1 MESARPWTGASAARA
16 ESGRLGFTFGPAA
29 PKSCG
34 SRRSRRPTL
43 RCKAAP
49 VITFED
55 VSKTYA
61 GPGGQASDR
70 AALAGVSL
78 SVAPGEVFG
87 VIGASGA
94 GKSTLIRLIN
104 GLETPSGGKVI
115 VDGDDVA
122 ALGVE
127 GLRSLRRRVGMI
139 FQHFNLLSS
148 KTVAGN
154 VAFPLKLAGR
164 PDAEVKVRTAELL
177 ARVGLSDFAHKYP
190 AQLSGGQKQRVGIAR
205 ALATGPKV
213 LLCDEATSA
222 LDPETTE
229 QILDLVSGLNREL
242 GLTIVLITHEM
253 DVVRRVCDRVAVL
266 EAGRVVETGPVE
278 QVFLHPASA
287 TARRFVM
294 EADGAPGEAGAA
306 VDGRVVRL
314 TFRGEATYRPIL
326 GAVARETGVDYSI
339 LGGRIHRLRETPY
352 GQLTLSLTGGDVEA
366 AIARLPADGVRG
378 DPVAEAGR

>member
-1 MESARPWTGASAARA
+1 MIR
-16 ESGRLGFTFGPAA
+16 
-29 PKSCG
+29 
-34 SRRSRRPTL
+34 
-43 RCKAAP
+43 
-49 VITFED
+49 FEA

-61 GPGGQASDR
+61 AARGATGH
-70 AALAGVSL
+70 AALREASL
-78 SVAPGEVFG
+78 EVAQGQVFG

-104 GLETPSGGKVI
+104 GLELPTGGKVI

-122 ALGVE
+122 ALDVA
-127 GLRSLRRRVGMI
+127 GLRALRRRVGMI

-148 KTVAGN
+148 KTVEQN

-164 PDAEVKVRTAELL
+164 APAEIKARTAELL
-177 ARVGLSDFAHKYP
+177 ARVGLSEHAAKYP

-205 ALATGPKV
+205 ALATAPKI

-229 QILDLVSGLNREL
+229 QILALISDLNREL

-266 EAGRVVETGPVE
+266 EGGRVVEQGPVE
-278 QVFLHPASA
+278 EVFLHPASE
-287 TARRFVM
+287 TARRFV
-294 EADGAPGEAGAA
+294 GEVEETSETALPAG
-306 VDGRVVRL
+306 VLVRL
-314 TFRGEATYRPIL
+314 TFKGEATYKPVL

-339 LGGRIHRLRETPY
+339 LGGRIHKLRDTPY
-352 GQLTLSLTGGDVEA
+352 GQLTLALTGGDVDAAVARFEA
-366 AIARLPADGVRG
+366 ADVRVDRL
-378 DPVAEAGR
+378 EGRP

>member
-1 MESARPWTGASAARA
+1 M
-16 ESGRLGFTFGPAA
+16 
-29 PKSCG
+29 
-34 SRRSRRPTL
+34 
-43 RCKAAP
+43 
-49 VITFED
+49 ITFQD

-61 GPGGQASDR
+61 GAGDR
-70 AALAGVSL
+70 AALAGATL

-104 GLETPSGGKVI
+104 GLETPSGGQVV

-164 PDAEVKVRTAELL
+164 PEAEVRARTAELL
-177 ARVGLSDFAHKYP
+177 ARVGLTEFAGKYP

-229 QILDLVSGLNREL
+229 QILELISGLNREL

-266 EAGRVVETGPVE
+266 EAGKVVETGPVE
-278 QVFLHPASA
+278 EVFLHPASP
-287 TARRFVM
+287 TARRFVT
-294 EADGAPGEAGAA
+294 EADGVPGEAGAA
-306 VDGRVVRL
+306 IGGRVVRL
-314 TFRGEATYRPIL
+314 TFKGEATYKPIL

-366 AIARLPADGVRG
+366 AIRRFETDGVRVDLIG
-378 DPVAEAGR
+378 EADR

>member
-1 MESARPWTGASAARA
+1 
-16 ESGRLGFTFGPAA
+16 
-29 PKSCG
+29 
-34 SRRSRRPTL
+34 
-43 RCKAAP
+43 

-55 VSKTYA
+55 ASKTYA
-61 GPGGQASDR
+61 GPGKQGGGR

-164 PDAEVKVRTAELL
+164 PDAEVKARTAELL
-177 ARVGLSDFAHKYP
+177 ARVGLTDFADKYP

-229 QILDLVSGLNREL
+229 QILDLISGLNREL

-266 EAGRVVETGPVE
+266 EGGKVVEAGPVE
-278 QVFLHPASA
+278 TVFLHPASA
-287 TARRFVM
+287 TARRFVR
-294 EADGAPGEAGAA
+294 EVEGPHGGVPGEAGAA

-366 AIARLPADGVRG
+366 AIARFKADGVRV
-378 DPVAEAGR
+378 DLVPEAGR

>member
-1 MESARPWTGASAARA
+1 
-16 ESGRLGFTFGPAA
+16 
-29 PKSCG
+29 
-34 SRRSRRPTL
+34 
-43 RCKAAP
+43 

-61 GPGGQASDR
+61 GPGGQAGDR

-164 PDAEVKVRTAELL
+164 PDAEVKARTAELL
-177 ARVGLSDFAHKYP
+177 ARVGLSDFAGKYP

-229 QILDLVSGLNREL
+229 QILELVSGLNREL

-266 EAGRVVETGPVE
+266 EAGKVVETGLVE

-294 EADGAPGEAGAA
+294 EADGVPGESGAA

-366 AIARLPADGVRG
+366 AIARFQADGVRV
-378 DPVAEAGR
+378 DLVAETGR

>member
-1 MESARPWTGASAARA
+1 MIA
-16 ESGRLGFTFGPAA
+16 
-29 PKSCG
+29 
-34 SRRSRRPTL
+34 
-43 RCKAAP
+43 
-49 VITFED
+49 FEA

-61 GPGGQASDR
+61 RGGQA
-70 AALAGVSL
+70 ALSEVSL
-78 SVAPGEVFG
+78 SAPAGEVFG

-104 GLETPSGGKVI
+104 GLEKPTGGRVI

-127 GLRSLRRRVGMI
+127 GLRALRRRVGMI

-148 KTVAGN
+148 KTVAEN
-154 VAFPLKLAGR
+154 VAFPLRLAGR
-164 PDAEVKVRTAELL
+164 APAEVRTRTAELL
-177 ARVGLSDFAHKYP
+177 ERVGLSDHATKYP

-205 ALATGPKV
+205 ALATGPKI

-229 QILDLVSGLNREL
+229 QILDLVSNLNREL

-278 QVFLHPASA
+278 DVFLHPASA
-287 TARRFVM
+287 TARRFVR
-294 EADGAPGEAGAA
+294 EADGEPAAGAVLA
-306 VDGRVVRL
+306 GRVVRL
-314 TFRGEATYRPIL
+314 TFKGEATYKPVL
-326 GAVARETGVDYSI
+326 GEVARATGVDYSI

-352 GQLTLSLTGGDVEA
+352 GQLTLVLTGGDVDA
-366 AIARLPADGVRG
+366 AIARFQAEGVRV
-378 DPVAEAGR
+378 DPVLAGEASQ